1 MATEKHLSLLG
12 LKTELTHPT
21 RGRAKPREET
31 RPALDLGR
39 RLVAAV
45 RQNPGFYDLVF
56 TSPQG
61 QKGPP

>member
-12 LKTELTHPT
+12 LNTELTHPT
-21 RGRAKPREET
+21 WGRAEPEET
-31 RPALDLGR
+31 RPALDLER

-45 RQNPGFYDLVF
+45 RQNPEFYDLVF
-56 TSPQG
+56 ISPQG